1 MSATIGN
8 KDSFEDNT
16 GIKIGATLPVFY
28 KRVPSTFDFSQSPIY
43 FLPKFKMTRDLIESN
58 MPHMAK
64 LISMI
69 VRSSKHINTRGII
82 HTGSYKNAMDVYNMV
97 DDDIKNR
104 CIIYTN
110 SKEKEEKIYE
120 YMSKPDSIL
129 IGPTLTEGIDLPDDG
144 CRFIIIMK
152 VPFPYLGDE
161 LVKAKISLFPK
172 WYNAETS
179 NNIIQGIGRGNRHMY
194 DWCVTYILDGSFKNL
209 YDVTRNQYPFEMQ
222 KRIQMVNTQL

>member
-1 MSATIGN
+1 
-8 KDSFEDNT
+8 
-16 GIKIGATLPVFY
+16 
-28 KRVPSTFDFSQSPIY
+28 
-43 FLPKFKMTRDLIESN
+43 
-58 MPHMAK
+58 
-64 LISMI
+64 
-69 VRSSKHINTRGII
+69 
-82 HTGSYKNAMDVYNMV
+82 
-97 DDDIKNR
+97 
-104 CIIYTN
+104 
-110 SKEKEEKIYE
+110 
-120 YMSKPDSIL
+120 MSKPDSIL